1 MESDIYLLSIL
12 AQQEYSILKLIQ
24 EIYSRVKS
32 RQSTQ
37 HGASL
42 ITLQQSYISSLLRLS
57 PNTVVKSLDRLC
69 ELKVIAQISNDFGQ
83 CALYR
88 YSPNGYRSLLSK
100 AKKQPITLTTGRKKL
115 KKESSAEDI
124 LDYIVGK
131 SIIKNLT

>member
-12 AQQEYSILKLIQ
+12 TQQEYSILKLIQ
-24 EIYSRVKS
+24 EIYARVKS
-32 RQSTQ
+32 HQSKQ
-37 HGASL
+37 HGESL

-88 YSPNGYRSLLSK
+88 YSPNGYRSLLDK
-100 AKKQPITLTTGRKKL
+100 AKKQPITLTTGRKKH
-115 KKESSAEDI
+115 KKKSSVEDV
-124 LDYIVGK
+124 LNYMAGK
-131 SIIKNLT
+131 SIAKNPT